1 MISWV
6 AARRNRSLE
15 ASAPPVDSALIFG
28 KGSGAHAAPVVVKVS
43 DIDTSS
49 AHGAKILN
57 QRIDVAA
64 REFCG
69 RTQPGAMARL
79 ADNACIRGVRT
90 EITEGVANRNAMM
103 AKARGAELAQR

>member
-1 MISWV
+1 MFKISSTF
-6 AARRNRSLE
+6 AGIATL
-15 ASAPPVDSALIFG
+15 ALATVPMLAIA
-28 KGSGAHAAPVVVKVS
+28 SGAHAAPVAVKVS

>member
-1 MISWV
+1 MFKISSTLAGV
-6 AARRNRSLE
+6 ATL
-15 ASAPPVDSALIFG
+15 ALATLPMLAVA
-28 KGSGAHAAPVVVKVS
+28 SGAHSSSFFVNFS
-43 DIDTSS
+43 YIDTAS

>member
-1 MISWV
+1 MFKISSTLAGV
-6 AARRNRSLE
+6 ATL
-15 ASAPPVDSALIFG
+15 ALATVPMLAIA
-28 KGSGAHAAPVVVKVS
+28 SGAQAAPVAVKVS

-57 QRIDVAA
+57 ERIDVAA

-79 ADNACIRGVRT
+79 ADNACIKGVRT

-103 AKARGAELAQR
+103 AKTQGAELAQR

>member
-1 MISWV
+1 MFKISSTF
-6 AARRNRSLE
+6 AGIATL
-15 ASAPPVDSALIFG
+15 ALATVPMLAIA
-28 KGSGAHAAPVVVKVS
+28 SGAHAAPVAVKVS

-57 QRIDVAA
+57 ERIDVAA

-69 RTQPGAMARL
+69 RTQPGAISRL
-79 ADNACIRGVRT
+79 ADSACMKGVRV

-103 AKARGAELAQR
+103 AKARSAELAQR

>member
-1 MISWV
+1 MFKISSTLAGV
-6 AARRNRSLE
+6 ATL
-15 ASAPPVDSALIFG
+15 ALATLPMLAVA
-28 KGSGAHAAPVVVKVS
+28 SGAHAAPVVVKVS

-103 AKARGAELAQR
+103 AKAHGAELAQR